1 LKRVGNLNPKQNNFM
16 RHGKKIPLAEARK
29 NIRKFVDDEVK
40 RSGKHESD
48 LVVGHRIGLTLMK
61 KFMEDIEELRANHV
75 EIDSVRIYYA
85 KSNRL
90 TVNDEYDVVMVPVLS
105 NGSDYYHVYDK
116 PGSTRVA
123 AAASVAALTSST
135 ATSSVI
141 GSSTPCP
148 NVCSITTA
156 NVVSAIGA
164 TP

>member
-1 LKRVGNLNPKQNNFM
+1 M
-16 RHGKKIPLAEARK
+16 RHGKKIPLVEAK
-29 NIRKFVDDEVK
+29 MNIRKFVDDEVK

-48 LVVGHRIGLTLMK
+48 LVVGHRIGLSLMK

-85 KSNRL
+85 KSTRL
-90 TVNDEYDVVMVPVLS
+90 TVSEEYDVVMVPVLS
-105 NGSDYYHVYDK
+105 DGSDYYHVYDK
-116 PGSTRVA
+116 PRSSRVT
-123 AAASVAALTSST
+123 AAASVAALAST
-135 ATSSVI
+135 ATTSSVI

-156 NVVSAIGA
+156 NVVSVVRA

>member
-1 LKRVGNLNPKQNNFM
+1 
-16 RHGKKIPLAEARK
+16 
-29 NIRKFVDDEVK
+29 
-40 RSGKHESD
+40 
-48 LVVGHRIGLTLMK
+48 MK

-90 TVNDEYDVVMVPVLS
+90 TVNDEYDVVVVPVLS
-105 NGSDYYHVYDK
+105 NGADYYHVYDK
-116 PGSTRVA
+116 PGSTRVS
-123 AAASVAALTSST
+123 AAASVEALASS

-148 NVCSITTA
+148 NVCSITTTR
-156 NVVSAIGA
+156 VVSAIGA

>member
-1 LKRVGNLNPKQNNFM
+1 M
-16 RHGKKIPLAEARK
+16 RHGKKIPLVEAK
-29 NIRKFVDDEVK
+29 MNIRKFVDDEVK

-85 KSNRL
+85 KSTRF

-123 AAASVAALTSST
+123 AAANVAALASAT
-135 ATSSVI
+135 TSSVI

-156 NVVSAIGA
+156 NVVSAVRA